1 MRGVFLQG
9 AEALSIDDPQVDSVD
24 YYRVAPEVDASG
36 AGAREGTCCKAS
48 ALEEEP
54 VEQA

>member
-1 MRGVFLQG
+1 MRGVFLQR
-9 AEALSIDDPQVDSVD
+9 AEAFSINDPQVDSVD
-24 YYRVAPEVDASG
+24 EYRVAPEVDASG

>member
-1 MRGVFLQG
+1 MRGVFFQG

-24 YYRVAPEVDASG
+24 EYRVAPEVDASG
-36 AGAREGTCCKAS
+36 AGAREGTGCKAS
-48 ALEEEP
+48 ALKEEP